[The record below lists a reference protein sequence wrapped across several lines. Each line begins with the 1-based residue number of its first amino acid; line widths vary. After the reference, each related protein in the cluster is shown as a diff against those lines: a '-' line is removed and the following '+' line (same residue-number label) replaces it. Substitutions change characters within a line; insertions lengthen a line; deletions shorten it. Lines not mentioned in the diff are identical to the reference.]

1 MKKILLLLIFGLMT
15 ACATMNNSVYPD
27 AKVIKSSF
35 DGSYEVQ
42 LEPVG
47 AASGF
52 NDNPQSLGAF
62 WTNRRPAIVVL
73 DAKVPGLKGI
83 KSIAFN
89 IDGKIYEIDNAISA
103 ITNTK
108 IENTG
113 AQVGAVFI
121 QSTSEKGFEVP
132 LELVEKLAAADELK
146 IKFSF
151 IDNTYGVSTCGK
163 KYPMCA
169 ASPKLADFV
178 KKIET
183 LKAESKTL

>member
-1 MKKILLLLIFGLMT
+1 MNKILLLSVFGVM
-15 ACATMNNSVYPD
+15 AGCASMNNSVYPD

-35 DGSYEVQ
+35 DGSYEVH

-52 NDNPQSLGAF
+52 KDNPQSLGAF
-62 WTNRRPAIVVL
+62 WTSRSPDSAVL

-89 IDGKIYEIDNAISA
+89 IDGKIYEINNSTTAL
-103 ITNTK
+103 TNTK
-108 IENTG
+108 VQNTG
-113 AQVGAVFI
+113 AAVGTVFI
-121 QSTSEKGFEVP
+121 QSTSTKGFEVP
-132 LELVEKLAAADELK
+132 LEIVKQLAAAEEIK

-169 ASPKLADFV
+169 AAPKLADFV
-178 KKIET
+178 KKVET
-183 LKAESKTL
+183 TKAEAKN